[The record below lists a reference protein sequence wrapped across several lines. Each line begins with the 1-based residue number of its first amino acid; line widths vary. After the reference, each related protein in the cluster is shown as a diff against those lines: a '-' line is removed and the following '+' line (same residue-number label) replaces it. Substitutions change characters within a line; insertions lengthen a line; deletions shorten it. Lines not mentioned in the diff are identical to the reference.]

1 MPKTYAEQL
10 AEVEAAITK
19 ALDKQSWT
27 QGQRAEQ
34 RASLD
39 QLFAERKRLERII
52 GRTTRGGIRMR
63 RGVPLG

>member
-1 MPKTYAEQL
+1 MPKTYEEQL

-34 RASLD
+34 NAALEH
-39 QLFAERKRLERII
+39 LFAERKRLQRIV
-52 GRTTRGGIRMR
+52 GRRAMGGIRMR
-63 RGVPLG
+63 RGVPLD